1 MNLLDT
7 LLPYLFFIAIIIAT
21 YIKLYIWPQYIRH
34 KNMKENKPTPSTSI
48 DIIRQWILDINDER
62 IPEDISALW
71 FCLYQE
77 SLACNDPQ
85 SELSISGYKLYMT
98 GVKVYTPDD
107 DDWASDVDF
116 FPANGYS
123 PWLNMPIEDDWERQL
138 NEVADMLRSIIA
150 EYPDIPLWRN
160 RVVAYGFD
168 DGDLIRLK

>member
-1 MNLLDT
+1 MNLFDT
-7 LLPYLFFIAIIIAT
+7 LLPYLFAIAIIAPCI
-21 YIKLYIWPQYIRH
+21 ILYVEKQYMRH
-34 KNMKENKPTPSTSI
+34 KKMSKNKPSPLRTI
-48 DIIRQWILDINDER
+48 GIIRQWILDINDER

-77 SLACNDPQ
+77 SFDCKSSQ
-85 SELSISGYKLYMT
+85 SKLSVSGYKLYMT